1 MPVTPFSII
10 AQDVVLQLSDQCP
23 VTLFKPAEPLSQVSL
38 PLFTSKVPAGFPSPA
53 NDYIEKNLDLNEL
66 MIQNPAATFFARA
79 QGYSMINAGIL
90 PGDILV
96 INCALEPLPD
106 SIVVC
111 VLNDEFTVKRLV
123 HDNGQWQLHAEN
135 PDFPPIE
142 LTEDSEMQVW
152 GVVTHAIHS
161 FIG

>member
-1 MPVTPFSII
+1 MSVTPCSIT
-10 AQDVVLQLSDQCP
+10 AQDAVLPFGDQCQ
-23 VTLFKPAEPLSQVSL
+23 VTLYKPAEPLSQVSL

-79 QGYSMINAGIL
+79 EGYSMINAGIF

-96 INCALEPLPD
+96 INRALEAQPEA
-106 SIVVC
+106 IVVC

-123 HDNGQWQLHAEN
+123 HINGQWQLQAEN
-135 PDFPPIE
+135 PDFPPIS
-142 LTEDSEMQVW
+142 LNEDSELQIW

-161 FIG
+161 FNG

>member
-1 MPVTPFSII
+1 MPVTPISII
-10 AQDVVLQLSDQCP
+10 NQDAVLPSGDQCH
-23 VTLFKPAEPLSQVSL
+23 VTLFKPAEPLSQLSL

-96 INCALEPLPD
+96 INRALDPQPN

-123 HDNGQWQLHAEN
+123 NDNGQWQLHAEN
-135 PDFPPIE
+135 PEFPPIE

-161 FIG
+161 FKG

>member
-1 MPVTPFSII
+1 MPATALSITL
-10 AQDVVLQLSDQCP
+10 QDVAIQLNDPCRI
-23 VTLFKPAEPLSQVSL
+23 TLFKPAEPLSKVSL
-38 PLFTSKVPAGFPSPA
+38 PLFTSKIPAGFPSPA

-96 INCALEPLPD
+96 INRALDPQPN

-123 HDNGQWQLHAEN
+123 NDNGQWQLHAEN
-135 PDFPPIE
+135 PEFPPIE

-161 FIG
+161 FKG

>member
-10 AQDVVLQLSDQCP
+10 AQDVVLSFSDQRH
-23 VTLFKPAEPLSQVSL
+23 VTLFKPAEPLSQLSL

-96 INCALEPLPD
+96 INRALEPLPD

-135 PDFPPIE
+135 PDYPPIE
-142 LTEDSEMQVW
+142 LKEDSEMQVW

-161 FIG
+161 FSG